1 MSVRVRKGGRKVSR
15 KQCVK
20 THGFLTVRKG
30 AERFPVSV
38 VSKCCVNNTI
48 LADAATA
55 AAAAADAAAAAVT
68 VHIPGI
74 ASAVTVSAAAVSAAA
89 ASAASVSAA
98 GADAFAL

>member
-1 MSVRVRKGGRKVSR
+1 MSVR
-15 KQCVK
+15 
-20 THGFLTVRKG
+20 VRKG

-55 AAAAADAAAAAVT
+55 AAAADAADAVT
-68 VHIPGI
+68 CHIPGI
-74 ASAVTVSAAAVSAAA
+74 ASAVTVSAAAVSSAA

>member
-38 VSKCCVNNTI
+38 VSTCCVNNTI
-48 LADAATA
+48 LADAAT
-55 AAAAADAAAAAVT
+55 AAAADAAAAAVT

>member
-1 MSVRVRKGGRKVSR
+1 MR
-15 KQCVK
+15 
-20 THGFLTVRKG
+20 VRKG

-55 AAAAADAAAAAVT
+55 AADAAAAAVT
-68 VHIPGI
+68 CHIPGI
-74 ASAVTVSAAAVSAAA
+74 ASAVTVSAAAVSSAA